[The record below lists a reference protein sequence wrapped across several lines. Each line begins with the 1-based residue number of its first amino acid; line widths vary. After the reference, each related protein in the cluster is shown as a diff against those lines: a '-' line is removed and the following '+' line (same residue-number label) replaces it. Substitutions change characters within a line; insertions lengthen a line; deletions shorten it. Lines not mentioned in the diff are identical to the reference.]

1 MIMFNQSDEGDRKK
15 QLEYLNTKPEYQED
29 KLRLVPEQMKSFDFW
44 NLTRIIE
51 FKKRKCDHDTF
62 PNWILEQ
69 YKYEVNM
76 EIANK
81 HNILFFYQNKFN
93 DGKIWEWNI
102 TKMVEKNLMPE
113 PQMKEMN
120 RHTFVT
126 NPEKVPK
133 KVYMLT
139 LDMGYQI

>member
-1 MIMFNQSDEGDRKK
+1 MFNQSDEGDRKK

-69 YKYEVNM
+69 YKYEVS
-76 EIANK
+76 K
-81 HNILFFYQNKFN
+81 
-93 DGKIWEWNI
+93 
-102 TKMVEKNLMPE
+102 
-113 PQMKEMN
+113 
-120 RHTFVT
+120 
-126 NPEKVPK
+126 
-133 KVYMLT
+133 
-139 LDMGYQI
+139 